1 VFVKERGKK
10 KEGTV
15 KFLPV
20 MVEGKDSREN
30 VVRER
35 HGLRRGF
42 EHHSHKFLNISNEET
57 IRGSSYS
64 LVEEMSLNFPWSPPE
79 RECYLEQ
86 K

>member
-1 VFVKERGKK
+1 
-10 KEGTV
+10 
-15 KFLPV
+15 

-35 HGLRRGF
+35 HGLGGGF
-42 EHHSHKFLNISNEET
+42 EHHCHKFFNISDEET

-64 LVEEMSLNFPWSPPE
+64 LFGEMSFNFPWCPPE
-79 RECYLEQ
+79 SECELEQ